1 MTDVAATTPAR
12 ALLDAVRR
20 RRADFEAAARRAE
33 DERTLPADVVEMMR
47 DLRLFWL
54 KTPRELGG
62 AELDPLEF
70 CDVIEEI
77 AYYDASAAW
86 TAMVGN
92 GTTGTVAG
100 WLPEEG
106 VREVFA
112 GQDLPICAGQFVA
125 RGTAVPVGG
134 GYTVTGRWGFSSGI
148 DHSGW
153 LVGGCKVAGGEEQIL
168 VVVPKSEATCHD
180 TWYVAGLQGTGS
192 GDYSLDGVFVPA
204 ARTLAWPGPA
214 VRGGALFEQPPVL
227 FVSNEL
233 GPVVVGI
240 ARRAIDDMYA
250 LAGATDRRLNRVSVG
265 ERAAFHKDI
274 ARAEARVHAA
284 SLLYRDAVAETWAL
298 AQAGEE
304 PGPSFVPRMLARH
317 TLVVEECADVVVQI
331 IRYGGGRVLALSHP
345 EQRHL
350 RNLLAARQHVYV
362 SEENYE
368 LAGRARLSESYPAP

>member
-1 MTDVAATTPAR
+1 MTHAAATTFLT
-12 ALLDAVRR
+12 ALRE
-20 RRADFEAAARRAE
+20 RRADFEAVARRAE
-33 DERTLPADVVEMMR
+33 DERTLPADVVGLMR

-62 AELDPLEF
+62 SELDPLAF

-86 TAMVGN
+86 TAVVGN
-92 GTTGTVAG
+92 GATGTVAG

-106 VREVFA
+106 LGEVFA
-112 GQDLPICAGQFVA
+112 GPDLPICAGQFLA
-125 RGTAVPVGG
+125 RGTAVPVDG

-148 DHSGW
+148 NHAGW
-153 LVGGCKVAGGEEQIL
+153 LVGGCRAGDEQIL
-168 VVVPKSEATCHD
+168 VVVPKSEATYHD
-180 TWYVAGLQGTGS
+180 TWHVAGLQGTGS
-192 GDYSLDGVFVPA
+192 GDFSLDELFVPA
-204 ARTLAWPGPA
+204 ARTFAWPSRA
-214 VRGGALFEQPPVL
+214 VRGGDLFAPAPVL
-227 FVSNEL
+227 FVSNEM

-250 LAGATDRRLNRVSVG
+250 LAGATDRWLNRRYVG
-265 ERAAFHKDI
+265 ERAAFHKEM
-274 ARAEARVHAA
+274 ARAAARVRAA
-284 SLLYRDAVAETWAL
+284 SLLYRDSVAESWTS
-298 AQAGEE
+298 AQA
-304 PGPSFVPRMLARH
+304 GPSFVPRMLAQH

-345 EQRHL
+345 MQRHL

-368 LAGRARLSESYPAP
+368 LAGRTRLDELSRPESPPAP

>member
-1 MTDVAATTPAR
+1 MTSAQAF
-12 ALLDAVRR
+12 LSAVRE

-33 DERTLPADVVEMMR
+33 DERTLPADVVGLMR

-62 AELDPLEF
+62 SELDALGF
-70 CDVIEEI
+70 CDVLEEI

-92 GTTGTVAG
+92 GCTGTVAG

-106 VREVFA
+106 LREVFA
-112 GQDLPICAGQFVA
+112 GPDLPICAGQFVA
-125 RGTAVPVGG
+125 RGRAARVDG
-134 GYTVTGRWGFSSGI
+134 GYAVTGRWAFSSGI
-148 DHSGW
+148 NHSGW
-153 LVGGCKVAGGEEQIL
+153 LVGGCRVAGGGEPIL

-180 TWYVAGLQGTGS
+180 TWHVAGLQGTGS
-192 GDYSLDGVFVPA
+192 GDYSLEEVFVPA
-204 ARTLAWPGPA
+204 ARTFAWPSPA
-214 VRGGALFEQPPVL
+214 VRGGDLFAQAPVL

-250 LAGATDRRLNRVSVG
+250 LAGATDRRLNRASVG

-274 ARAEARVHAA
+274 ARAEARVRAA
-284 SLLYRDAVAETWAL
+284 SLLYRDSVAESLTA
-298 AQAGEE
+298 AKAGEE
-304 PGPSFVPRMLARH
+304 PGPSFVPRMLAQH
-317 TLVVEECADVVVQI
+317 TLVVEECADVVVQL

-345 EQRHL
+345 LQRHL

-368 LAGRARLSESYPAP
+368 LAGRTRLDELSRPESSPAP

>member
-1 MTDVAATTPAR
+1 VTLAQDF
-12 ALLDAVRR
+12 LGAVRE

-33 DERTLPADVVEMMR
+33 DERTLPADVVGLMR
-47 DLRLFWL
+47 DLGLFWL

-62 AELDPLEF
+62 SELDPLEF
-70 CDVIEEI
+70 CDVLEEI

-92 GTTGTVAG
+92 GCTGTVAG

-106 VREVFA
+106 LREVFA
-112 GQDLPICAGQFVA
+112 GPDLPICAGQFGP
-125 RGTAVPVGG
+125 RGTAVPVRG
-134 GYTVTGRWGFSSGI
+134 GYSVTGRWGFSSGI
-148 DHSGW
+148 NHSGW

-168 VVVPKSEATCHD
+168 VVVPKSEATYHD
-180 TWYVAGLQGTGS
+180 TWHVAGLQGTGS
-192 GDYSLDGVFVPA
+192 GDYSLDEVFVPA
-204 ARTLAWPGPA
+204 ARTLAWPSPA
-214 VRGGALFEQPPVL
+214 LRGGDLFKQAPVL

-233 GPVVVGI
+233 SPVVVGI

-250 LAGATDRRLNRVSVG
+250 LAGATDRRLNRVYVG
-265 ERAAFHKDI
+265 ERAAFRKDL
-274 ARAEARVHAA
+274 ARAEARVRAA
-284 SLLYRDAVAETWAL
+284 SLLYRDSVAESRTAD
-298 AQAGEE
+298 ETV
-304 PGPSFVPRMLARH
+304 VPRMLAQH

-345 EQRHL
+345 MQRHL

-368 LAGRARLSESYPAP
+368 LAGRARLELRPDPPPGP